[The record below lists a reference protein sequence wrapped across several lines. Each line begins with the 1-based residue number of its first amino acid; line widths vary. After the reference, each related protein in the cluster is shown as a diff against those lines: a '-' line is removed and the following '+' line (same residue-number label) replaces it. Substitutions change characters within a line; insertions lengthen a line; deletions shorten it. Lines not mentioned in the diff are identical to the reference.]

1 MGRHDWLSRSL
12 AAVDGGII
20 CALPRLQGAS
30 ARGRAGV
37 HALRPEGFTRCV
49 DDPEL
54 ACHWLNQ
61 RRCEFG
67 WTCESLEIVS
77 ARACESIYVEVT
89 ELDAD
94 NTVLGFTNDLT
105 GHVDG
110 GQLAR
115 MDFTYTEDGLAARKI
130 TRATCNS

>member
-1 MGRHDWLSRSL
+1 MRKVALGLIAL
-12 AAVDGGII
+12 LVVGCGGI
-20 CALPRLQGAS
+20 AATPVPTA
-30 ARGRAGV
+30 AWY
-37 HALRPEGFTRCV
+37 PEGFTRCV